1 VLEVLE
7 NTALAVWVRESP
19 SIFAYTLVLSTH
31 AVGLAMVVGTNTL
44 INLRLLGFARGIPLA
59 SLRSLYASIWFGF
72 TINAISGVLLFIA
85 EARAMAAMPAFWTK
99 LVFVALGMIMAVQ
112 IKKRCLDDEVVL
124 SSGAV
129 QPVARKLAVISL
141 VCWAMALIV
150 GRLTGYPEL
159 VTAWFGI

>member
-1 VLEVLE
+1 MLEVLE
-7 NTALAVWVRESP
+7 NSALAVWVRESP

-44 INLRLLGFARGIPLA
+44 INLRLLGFGRAIPLA
-59 SLRSLYASIWFGF
+59 ALRSLYGPIWFGF

-85 EARAMAAMPAFWTK
+85 EAKAMAAMPAFWTK
-99 LVFVALGMIMAVQ
+99 LVFVALGMIFAVQ
-112 IKKRCLDDEVVL
+112 IKKRCLDDEVAL

-129 QPVARKLAVISL
+129 QPVGRKLAMVSL
-141 VCWAMALIV
+141 ASWAIALIV